1 MFLASVP
8 KFVIKAF
15 PSLIWK
21 IPEKEKVLY
30 LTFDDG
36 PVPEATPW
44 VLETLKKFNAKATFF
59 CVGDNVR
66 KHPQVFKQ
74 VLEHGHSVGNHTFN
88 HMNGWTSVPEEY
100 VENIEKAAEY
110 INSNLFR
117 PPRGLLR
124 NPHYQ
129 LIKSKYKVIM
139 WNVLSIDY
147 EKKLSPQQCLKNVTR
162 NAKPG
167 SVVVFHDSIKA
178 WKNMSYALPHV
189 LEHFSALGYQFKA
202 IEFKQLSQRKPSLL
216 EMWFNY
222 SFQRKR
228 A

>member
-8 KFVIKAF
+8 NLITKAF

-21 IPEKEKVLY
+21 IPEEEKVLY

-44 VLETLKKFNAKATFF
+44 VLETLKKYNAKATFF

-66 KHPQVFKQ
+66 KYPFLYEQIQKD
-74 VLEHGHSVGNHTFN
+74 GHSVGNHTFN
-88 HMNGWTSVPEEY
+88 HLNGWTTKPEEY
-100 VENIEKAAEY
+100 VKNIEKAAEL
-110 INSNLFR
+110 IDSNLFR
-117 PPRGLLR
+117 PPRGLLK
-124 NPHYQ
+124 NSHYQ

-147 EKKLSPQQCLKNVTR
+147 EKKLSPKQCSRNVISH
-162 NAKPG
+162 AKPG
-167 SVVVFHDSIKA
+167 SIIVFHDSIKA
-178 WKNMSYALPHV
+178 WKNMHYALPKV
-189 LEHFSALGYQFKA
+189 LEHFSNLGYQFRA
-202 IEFKQLSQRKPSLL
+202 IKFKQLSHRKPSLI

>member
-1 MFLASVP
+1 MLLASIP
-8 KFVIKAF
+8 NVITKAF

-21 IPEKEKVLY
+21 IPENEKVLY

-44 VLETLKKFNAKATFF
+44 VLETLRKFGASATFF

-66 KHPQVFKQ
+66 KYPHLFEQILKG
-74 VLEHGHSVGNHTFN
+74 GHSVGNHTFN
-88 HMNGWTSVPEEY
+88 HLNGWTTKPEDY
-100 VENIEKAAEY
+100 IKNIEKAAKL
-110 INSNLFR
+110 IDSNLFR
-117 PPRGLLR
+117 PPRGLLK
-124 NPHYQ
+124 NSHFQ
-129 LIKSKYKVIM
+129 LIKAKYKVIM

-147 EKKLSPQQCLKNVTR
+147 DKKLSQKQCAKNVIN

-167 SVVVFHDSIKA
+167 SIVVFHDSIKA
-178 WKNMSYALPHV
+178 WKNMHYALPEV
-189 LEHFSALGYQFKA
+189 LEHFTNLGYQFKA
-202 IEFKQLSQRKPSLL
+202 IQFKQLSQKKPSLI

>member
-8 KFVIKAF
+8 KFVTKAF

-44 VLETLKKFNAKATFF
+44 VLETLKKYNAKATFF

-66 KHPQVFKQ
+66 KYHHLYNQ

-88 HMNGWTSVPEEY
+88 HLNGWTSVPEEY
-100 VENIEKAAEY
+100 VDNIEKAAEY

-147 EKKLSPQQCLKNVTR
+147 EKKLSPQQCVKNVTR

-167 SVVVFHDSIKA
+167 SIVVFHDSIKA
-178 WKNMSYALPHV
+178 WKNMSYALPLV
-189 LEHFSALGYQFKA
+189 LEHFSKLGYQFKA
-202 IEFKQLSQRKPSLL
+202 IEFKQLSQRKPSLI

>member
-8 KFVIKAF
+8 NLITKAF

-21 IPEKEKVLY
+21 IPEREKVLY

-36 PVPEATPW
+36 PIPEATPW
-44 VLETLKKFNAKATFF
+44 VLETLKKHNAKATFF

-66 KHPQVFKQ
+66 KHPEIYQQ
-74 VLEHGHSVGNHTFN
+74 VLDAGHSVGNHTFN
-88 HMNGWTSVPEEY
+88 HLNGWTTPPKEY
-100 VENIEKAAEY
+100 IENIEKAAGY
-110 INSNLFR
+110 IDSNLFR
-117 PPRGLLR
+117 PPRGLIR
-124 NPHYQ
+124 NPHFQ
-129 LIKSKYKVIM
+129 SIKQNYKVIM

-147 EKKLSPQQCLKNVTR
+147 EKKLSPQQCLRNVTK

-167 SVVVFHDSIKA
+167 SIVVFHDSIKA
-178 WKNMSYALPHV
+178 WKNMSYALPLV
-189 LEHFSALGYQFKA
+189 LEHFSKLGYQFKS
-202 IEFKQLSQRKPSLL
+202 IEFEKLSRRKPSLI

>member
-1 MFLASVP
+1 MFLAAVP
-8 KFVIKAF
+8 KFVTKAF
-15 PSLIWK
+15 PSLVWK

-44 VLETLKKFNAKATFF
+44 VLETLKKYDAKATFF

-66 KHPQVFKQ
+66 KYPHLYKQ
-74 VLEHGHSVGNHTFN
+74 ILESGHSVGNHTFN
-88 HMNGWTSVPEEY
+88 HLNGWITPPEEY
-100 VENIEKAAEY
+100 IENIEKAAGY

-124 NPHYQ
+124 NPHFQ

-147 EKKLSPQQCLKNVTR
+147 EKKLSPQQCLKNVVN
-162 NAKPG
+162 NAKSG
-167 SVVVFHDSIKA
+167 SIIVFHDSIKA
-178 WKNMSYALPHV
+178 WKNMSNALPHV
-189 LEHFSALGYQFKA
+189 LEHFAEQGYQFKP
-202 IEFKQLSQRKPSLL
+202 IKFKQLSQPKPSLI

-222 SFQRKR
+222 SYQRKR